1 MRAFLKSQGGRVWR
15 IIETGWTEP
24 TETNAEGVKVIKT
37 FEKYSK
43 EEAQAAECNDRAL
56 NALFGAVDSSQYRL
70 ISNCTE
76 AKKAWEILETT
87 HEGDERVKTA
97 KIQIL
102 MTKYESLCMDEK
114 ERIADFHG
122 RVRELANEAENLKR
136 PFTEDSLVLKVL
148 RALPESYAMDA
159 KAIRQAHDIKN
170 MTLDQLMGNLETIE
184 LQMNEELKRK
194 KNEKPIAFH
203 SLADE
208 DDNEDDIAQDEDF
221 QEQLSLFTRQFK
233 KQWIQKRRKNNF
245 QGESSKGI
253 QFRNTRPREIRPSI
267 DDLKKKGPQCFE
279 CGGFGHIQSEC
290 ANNLKKKRQTFMSTW
305 SDDEEETEDVM
316 GNSHCA
322 FVTQYEEENTEDAA
336 EQLTVLQEK
345 WTELLLVHMKN
356 ILEKN
361 QLAVEVEDL
370 RKKLDKVNQQ
380 LIQTEGEKS
389 DLKYEL
395 TQLKS
400 YQRWMKS
407 AGAEK
412 IEEMVSSSKFYG
424 DRSGI
429 GHTSSEGSKTPLDLF
444 TRETRNI
451 TKQPDTKE
459 LPECNLSKGKDK
471 VFQRPDCH
479 KFAQA
484 RAKQQTKLF
493 SEEDNKASS
502 PLLSDENSQQNP
514 PHAESHEAQLDEAP
528 LKPDL
533 PTVFY
538 LEYKADA
545 LSQRMQSTSDEIGK
559 ADEKDRSNFKQQ
571 DEPCKATASEP
582 CQTEFGGDDEEFLN
596 LLEEEPLMAVSE
608 VPFESQVST
617 PQNQKSTSKPSIS
630 NPVRWSKRKLESEI
644 KTPEAPLPLSKKAK
658 SSAKNLIEKKHII
671 SQRNI
676 DVDDFTLKTNLIPL
690 LKARKLLRSVT
701 LPGSYVKQVVR
712 EFYCNLNES
721 FIHSTDENFEKVFVR
736 GKYYDFSP
744 AAVNEFLGVNDELDV
759 QIGEATMWKEL
770 THGARNSQQSTNKVP
785 SSILNTSYS
794 ILLRVAA
801 CHWLA
806 TTHTNTVT
814 KAMGMLLYKI
824 KNGVPINLGKLIGFV
839 KVAADKEEPPEPLLQ
854 IDYRHFEGNHFN
866 DMESTQSSAQQGVSA
881 VIQYLDDKLEANREE
896 MRMTLAKQSA
906 LEEEHKHLT
915 WLREVVTDSAATTE
929 GESAQ
934 GESSQEEEEEDELS
948 A

>member
-76 AKKAWEILETT
+76 AKKAWESLETT

-102 MTKYESLCMDEK
+102 MTKYESLRMDEK
-114 ERIADFHG
+114 ERITDFHG

-208 DDNEDDIAQDEDF
+208 DDNEDDIAQDKDF

-233 KQWIQKRRKNNF
+233 KQWIQKRGKNNF

-253 QFRNTRPREIRPSI
+253 QFRNTRPRE
-267 DDLKKKGPQCFE
+267 
-279 CGGFGHIQSEC
+279 
-290 ANNLKKKRQTFMSTW
+290 
-305 SDDEEETEDVM
+305 
-316 GNSHCA
+316 
-322 FVTQYEEENTEDAA
+322 YEEQNTEDAA

-345 WTELLLVHMKN
+345 WTELLLVHRKN

-370 RKKLDKVNQQ
+370 RKKMDKVNQQ

-451 TKQPDTKE
+451 TKQLDTKE

-479 KFAQA
+479 
-484 RAKQQTKLF
+484 
-493 SEEDNKASS
+493 
-502 PLLSDENSQQNP
+502 QNP
-514 PHAESHEAQLDEAP
+514 LHAESHEAQLDEAP

-559 ADEKDRSNFKQQ
+559 ANEKDRSNFKQQ

-596 LLEEEPLMAVSE
+596 LLEEEPLMAVFE
-608 VPFESQVST
+608 VPFQSQVST

-644 KTPEAPLPLSKKAK
+644 KTPEAPSPLSKKAK
-658 SSAKNLIEKKHII
+658 SSAKKSVSNSKTPQTRTKKQQNILSGKSSNTIFISSNAKSFMSLIKKKHII

-701 LPGSYVKQVVR
+701 LPGSYVKQVVH

-744 AAVNEFLGVNDELDV
+744 AAVNKFLGVNDELDV

-785 SSILNTSYS
+785 SSILNSSYS

-814 KAMGMLLYKI
+814 KAMGMLLYKF
-824 KNGVPINLGKLIGFV
+824 KNGVPINLGKLIVSQIAEFGKRNYKQNDNGLPFPVLIFQMLLSQGFV
-839 KVAADKEEPPEPLLQ
+839 KVAADKEEPPEPLLH

-866 DMESTQSSAQQGVSA
+866 DMESTQSCAQQGVSA

-934 GESSQEEEEEDELS
+934 GESSQEEEEEEDELS

>member
-1 MRAFLKSQGGRVWR
+1 MGDMEEGANVQRPPLLRGPNYNFWKGRMRAFLKSQGGRVWR

-24 TETNAEGVKVIKT
+24 TETNAE
-37 FEKYSK
+37 
-43 EEAQAAECNDRAL
+43 
-56 NALFGAVDSSQYRL
+56 
-70 ISNCTE
+70 
-76 AKKAWEILETT
+76 
-87 HEGDERVKTA
+87 
-97 KIQIL
+97 
-102 MTKYESLCMDEK
+102 
-114 ERIADFHG
+114 
-122 RVRELANEAENLKR
+122 
-136 PFTEDSLVLKVL
+136 
-148 RALPESYAMDA
+148 
-159 KAIRQAHDIKN
+159 
-170 MTLDQLMGNLETIE
+170 
-184 LQMNEELKRK
+184 
-194 KNEKPIAFH
+194 
-203 SLADE
+203 
-208 DDNEDDIAQDEDF
+208 
-221 QEQLSLFTRQFK
+221 
-233 KQWIQKRRKNNF
+233 
-245 QGESSKGI
+245 
-253 QFRNTRPREIRPSI
+253 
-267 DDLKKKGPQCFE
+267 
-279 CGGFGHIQSEC
+279 
-290 ANNLKKKRQTFMSTW
+290 
-305 SDDEEETEDVM
+305 
-316 GNSHCA
+316 
-322 FVTQYEEENTEDAA
+322 
-336 EQLTVLQEK
+336 VLQEK
-345 WTELLLVHMKN
+345 WTELLLVHRKN

-459 LPECNLSKGKDK
+459 LPECNLRKGKDK

-479 KFAQA
+479 RQFLNPPISFKRHYTLRLLPLGCIFSVKNPSIITIESANMVRTKIALPQRLKNPLKVKRNANLLKKFAQA
-484 RAKQQTKLF
+484 RAKLQTKLF

-502 PLLSDENSQQNP
+502 PHLSHENSQQNP

-559 ADEKDRSNFKQQ
+559 ANEKDRSNFKQQ

-608 VPFESQVST
+608 VPFQSQVST

-630 NPVRWSKRKLESEI
+630 NPVRWSKCKLESEI
-644 KTPEAPLPLSKKAK
+644 KTPEAPSPLSKKAK
-658 SSAKNLIEKKHII
+658 SSAKN
-671 SQRNI
+671 
-676 DVDDFTLKTNLIPL
+676 
-690 LKARKLLRSVT
+690 
-701 LPGSYVKQVVR
+701 
-712 EFYCNLNES
+712 

-744 AAVNEFLGVNDELDV
+744 AAVNKFLGVNDELDV

-785 SSILNTSYS
+785 SSILNSSYS

-824 KNGVPINLGKLIGFV
+824 KNGVPINLGKLIVSQIAEFGKRNYKQNDNGLPFPVLIFQMLLSQGFV
-839 KVAADKEEPPEPLLQ
+839 KVAADKEEPPEPLLH

-915 WLREVVTDSAATTE
+915 WLREVVTDSAATTK